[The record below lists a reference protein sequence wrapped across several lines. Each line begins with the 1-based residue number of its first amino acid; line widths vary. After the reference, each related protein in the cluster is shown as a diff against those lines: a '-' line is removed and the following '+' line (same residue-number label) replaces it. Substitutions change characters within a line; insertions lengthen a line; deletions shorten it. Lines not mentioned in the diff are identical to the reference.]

1 MSETSGTNRAAKPR
15 AGKSDTG
22 RRRQRPAFA
31 RDAEDHEDLVDP
43 KAMRA
48 LTHPV
53 RLRLLQALMLDG
65 PLTATQ
71 AAERIGETPTT
82 CSFHFRQLRKYGFV
96 EDDAEPGGRERPWR
110 LAGMNR
116 RIPSRTGDPDAD
128 LAAAAT
134 IKMLLEHY
142 IAEMRAWWQRI
153 LSYPSDWQSA
163 TGLTDMVMFVTPAEL
178 TELRGQLDPMLYRY
192 MDRLEDPSL
201 RPPGARPVRT
211 LIIAYPVESAVP
223 GLDAAP

>member
-1 MSETSGTNRAAKPR
+1 
-15 AGKSDTG
+15 
-22 RRRQRPAFA
+22 
-31 RDAEDHEDLVDP
+31 
-43 KAMRA
+43 MRA

-53 RLRLLQALMLDG
+53 RLRLLQALVIEG

-71 AAERIGETPTT
+71 AAELIGETPTT

-96 EDDAEPGGRERPWR
+96 EDDAEPGRRERPWR
-110 LAGMNR
+110 LARMNH
-116 RIPSRTGDPDAD
+116 RITGQTGDPDAD

-134 IKMLLEHY
+134 MKMLLEHY

-153 LSYPSDWQSA
+153 ASYPPDWQKA
-163 TGLTDMVMFVTPAEL
+163 TGLTDMVMFVTPEEL

-192 MDRLEDPSL
+192 MDRLENPSL

-211 LIIAYPVESAVP
+211 LIMAYPVQSAP
-223 GLDAAP
+223 GPEVGR

>member
-1 MSETSGTNRAAKPR
+1 MAGTLGTDPAESGGG
-15 AGKSDTG
+15 AGPG
-22 RRRQRPAFA
+22 RRPAFA
-31 RDAEDHEDLVDP
+31 QNANDHEDLVDP

-53 RLRLLQALMLDG
+53 RLRLLQALVLEG

-71 AAERIGETPTT
+71 AAELIGETPTT

-96 EDDAEPGGRERPWR
+96 EDDAEPGRRERPWR
-110 LAGMNR
+110 LARMNH
-116 RIPSRTGDPDAD
+116 RIPDRSGDPDTD

-142 IAEMRAWWQRI
+142 IGEMRAWWQRT
-153 LSYPSDWQSA
+153 LSYPPDWQHA
-163 TGLTDMVMFVTPAEL
+163 TGLTDMVMFVTPDEL
-178 TELRGQLDPMLYRY
+178 TELRGELDPLLYRY

-211 LIIAYPVESAVP
+211 LIIAYPVQSAVP
-223 GLDAAP
+223 GPEVVP